1 MLLYNAVTE
10 TDKSEPERRKEKVN
24 QLNESQMRLLV
35 RGIMPQL
42 YRMQERAD
50 SRGAP
55 RGGIYDMDR
64 SEDVTAVVR
73 RLDPA
78 FSSPSKEKAS

>member
-1 MLLYNAVTE
+1 M
-10 TDKSEPERRKEKVN
+10 N

-50 SRGAP
+50 HREDP
-55 RGGIYDMDR
+55 RGGIYSMKR
-64 SEDVTAVVR
+64 TEDVTAVIR
-73 RLDPA
+73 RLNPVIGSPA
-78 FSSPSKEKAS
+78 VELAS

>member
-1 MLLYNAVTE
+1 M
-10 TDKSEPERRKEKVN
+10 N

-50 SRGAP
+50 NRGAP
-55 RGGIYDMDR
+55 RGGIYDMNR
-64 SEDVTAVVR
+64 SADVTAVVR

-78 FSSPSKEKAS
+78 LSSPTKEMAS